1 MSPTSPPGAPS
12 PLSLELP
19 DLPEIQLGAGL
30 SPVELRGQRTAAERW
45 REGLSNAGPLVL
57 MTVLAL
63 GSWWLVKNAPQPPE
77 QAPSQV
83 ASREP
88 DFRMDDVRIQR
99 FAADGRLKI
108 QVEGRELVHDPVDKG
123 IRLSY
128 GQIQLWQKEGRRTQ
142 AQAKEV
148 WSDDANS
155 QMRLQGDAVLSGQ
168 TAKGLP
174 LTLAGERLDIDVD
187 GQTLQSDGPVDI
199 RIDEHRIQTS
209 GVFLD
214 SVNERAEL
222 RGRTRTVLRPARA
235 RGG

>member
-1 MSPTSPPGAPS
+1 M

-19 DLPEIQLGAGL
+19 DLPEIHLGTGASAVEARGL
-30 SPVELRGQRTAAERW
+30 RTTGERW

-77 QAPSQV
+77 PAAFQG

-88 DFRMDDVRIQR
+88 DFRMNDVRIQR

-123 IRLSY
+123 VRLSEAR
-128 GQIQLWQKEGRRTQ
+128 IQLWQKEGRRTQ
-142 AQAKEV
+142 AQAQEV

-155 QMRLQGDAVLSGQ
+155 RMRLQGDAVLSGQ
-168 TAKGLP
+168 TSRGLP

-187 GQTLQSDGPVDI
+187 GQTLRSDGPVDI

-209 GVFLD
+209 GIFLD
-214 SVNERAEL
+214 TVNERAEL
-222 RGRTRTVLRPARA
+222 RGRTRTVLRTARA
-235 RGG
+235 PGG